1 MVVWGANLLSSS
13 SLSTAQLLGS
23 TVVRIRGYIRPF
35 YSEDASGVWGGTVGM
50 IIDQDNADVETTGN
64 NQGSNNS
71 PVQRPHD
78 DWLAWLPW
86 ESQAGTN
93 FGPASWNPYA
103 SPWAVDIK
111 SSRKIEELGQ
121 TLWLFHNSPPT
132 VGLSWN
138 LSIGLKLP

>member
-1 MVVWGANLLSSS
+1 
-13 SLSTAQLLGS
+13 
-23 TVVRIRGYIRPF
+23 
-35 YSEDASGVWGGTVGM
+35 M
-50 IIDQDNADVETTGN
+50 IIDQDNADVKTTGN

-71 PVQRPHD
+71 RYSVLTTTGWRGS
-78 DWLAWLPW
+78 PW

-138 LSIGLKLP
+138 LSIGLKLPDCPQRYIPLSPARSYNHGDEGYVPLVTLVDNV

>member
-1 MVVWGANLLSSS
+1 
-13 SLSTAQLLGS
+13 
-23 TVVRIRGYIRPF
+23 
-35 YSEDASGVWGGTVGM
+35 M

-93 FGPASWNPYA
+93 FGPHRGTRTRPHGLWTS
-103 SPWAVDIK
+103 SPAGRSR
-111 SSRKIEELGQ
+111 SSVRPSGSS
-121 TLWLFHNSPPT
+121 TTPPT